1 MNKLPARTGWL
12 WLTAGFALFRKQP
25 GMLTMLLMANI
36 GLSLLI
42 SSVPAIGL
50 ILAMVLVPSFSI
62 ALLQACRDIDEG
74 RRVNF
79 PVLAVGFQ
87 APAVGRLCKLGLVY
101 VGVGLAVIVLANT
114 MLSDS
119 FWVQVSKPVDS
130 TTQPQLNGGDL
141 MVVMGIFF
149 LQSMA
154 LLLLCF
160 ATPLTYWQ
168 KMNAG
173 KASFYS
179 IFAVLGAWRP
189 FVVMLLASF
198 GIYFAMSMAAASV
211 LGNGRA
217 GRVVLFWILL
227 LLALVLQCAIF
238 AAYRQIFG
246 VPDEDTPARRTSL
259 DKRD

>member
-25 GMLTMLLMANI
+25 GMLIMLLMANI
-36 GLSLLI
+36 GLSILI
-42 SSVPAIGL
+42 SSVPGIGFMV
-50 ILAMVLVPSFSI
+50 AMMLVPSLSI

-74 RRVNF
+74 RRVNL
-79 PVLAVGFQ
+79 PVLATGFQ

-101 VGVGLAVIVLANT
+101 VGVALVVLVLAST

-119 FWVQVSKPVDS
+119 FLVQLNKPGDRG
-130 TTQPQLNGGDL
+130 TLPQLDAGDA
-141 MVVMGIFF
+141 MTFMGIFF
-149 LQSMA
+149 LQSSA
-154 LLLLCF
+154 LMLLCF

-168 KMNAG
+168 KMTAG

-179 IFAVLGAWRP
+179 VFAVLGAWRP
-189 FVVMLLASF
+189 FLVMLLASF
-198 GIYFAMSMAAASV
+198 GIYLVTSMAVLSV

-217 GRVVLFWILL
+217 GKVVLFWILL

-246 VPDEDTPARRTSL
+246 VPDDEPKDRHSRGGGNP
-259 DKRD
+259 